1 MHTQESLIHLTYQA
15 SAAIWVFV
23 AITTVIFFMRTYSRL
38 FLSKDPIN
46 WDDFIISLSW
56 PLMVVLAV
64 SYQIALSTARK
75 STASELPG
83 TYPTPVFWAL
93 FTDAWA
99 FLSICIPKL
108 GVALLL
114 SRMLRPKRWL
124 KITMITYCI
133 VLVILAIVGFIITF
147 TQCDP
152 VAGQWNPW
160 KYPEVKCWSRNIQLE
175 YAITVSAMSALT
187 DLAFSIYPGVV
198 IWNLNM
204 ATWKRVNAVALMS
217 LGFIS
222 FAFAIRKLYSN
233 TTLLGNPDIITLL
246 FDAIQI
252 GIWNNIENAFVLSAA
267 CLPAV
272 PPVFRVFRNAVK
284 THVSSLSGSHKE
296 ETETA
301 GTELT
306 SNSRRITLKEE
317 FKVSSE
323 RQVSRERRP
332 AEFV

>member
-1 MHTQESLIHLTYQA
+1 
-15 SAAIWVFV
+15 
-23 AITTVIFFMRTYSRL
+23 
-38 FLSKDPIN
+38 
-46 WDDFIISLSW
+46 
-56 PLMVVLAV
+56 MVVLAV
-64 SYQIALSTARK
+64 SYQLALSTARN
-75 STASELPG
+75 STAADLPG

-160 KYPEVKCWSRNIQLE
+160 KYPGVKCWNRNIQLE
-175 YAITVSAMSALT
+175 YAITVSGKCPSSSESFKAFKLINFATLAMSALT

-204 ATWKRVNAVALMS
+204 ATWKRINAVALMS
-217 LGFIS
+217 LGFM
-222 FAFAIRKLYSN
+222 
-233 TTLLGNPDIITLL
+233 
-246 FDAIQI
+246 
-252 GIWNNIENAFVLSAA
+252 
-267 CLPAV
+267 
-272 PPVFRVFRNAVK
+272 
-284 THVSSLSGSHKE
+284 
-296 ETETA
+296 
-301 GTELT
+301 
-306 SNSRRITLKEE
+306 
-317 FKVSSE
+317 
-323 RQVSRERRP
+323 
-332 AEFV
+332 